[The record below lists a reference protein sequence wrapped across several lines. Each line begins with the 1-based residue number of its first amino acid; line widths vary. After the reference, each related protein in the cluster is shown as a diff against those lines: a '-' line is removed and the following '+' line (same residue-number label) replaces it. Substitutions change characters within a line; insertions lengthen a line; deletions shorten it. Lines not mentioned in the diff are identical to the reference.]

1 MEPSQIEQESS
12 KNTISEKIPF
22 SDAVKQ
28 EYIAFLKVQGEVVK
42 EKKNEVDFSN
52 PEYKK
57 SSKHA
62 SYWKA
67 LDHAAILSDGGRL
80 LRGIEY
86 DENGNQSFLHKA
98 VNNRG
103 ETVGFE
109 ITWIT
114 EKHNNRSV
122 NGEFIGVGFNNN
134 DPTTALKLLEARHES
149 LAKMNI
155 HQYEISMEYRT
166 AKVLEHL
173 GVDLKFIE
181 QHGDHDTASYMIT
194 F

>member
-12 KNTISEKIPF
+12 KNTISEKLPIT
-22 SDAVKQ
+22 DLTKQ
-28 EYIAFLKVQGEVVK
+28 EYISFLKEQSEFVQA
-42 EKKNEVDFSN
+42 KKAAVDFSD
-52 PEYKK
+52 PKYKD
-57 SSKHA
+57 SSQHA

-86 DENGNQSFLHKA
+86 DENGSESFLHKA
-98 VNNRG
+98 VNNAG
-103 ETVGFE
+103 ETIGFE

-114 EKHNNRSV
+114 QKHNSSSV

-134 DPTTALKLLEARHES
+134 DPTTALRLLEARHES
-149 LAKMNI
+149 LAEMNI
-155 HQYEISMEYRT
+155 HHYEISMEYRT
-166 AKVLEHL
+166 AKVLERL

-181 QHGDHDTASYMIT
+181 QHGDHDTASYTIT